1 MGIKQFRYFND
12 NLGYLVF
19 SGNEGMVI
27 DAGNIDA
34 ILEFANQNNILIK
47 YVTNTHFHSDHTS
60 GNADLLEKTDAQF
73 IDCRKIGDD
82 QSFDIGQEKINVFTT
97 PGHTMDSVTFKAR
110 DFIITGDTLFNGT
123 VGNCFSGDLLAFF
136 NSLKRIISLPGDTK
150 VYAGH
155 DYVMESMQVSKTIE
169 KDNPFID
176 EYIQRYDPSLIVS
189 TLDDELNVNPYIRFN
204 ADSMIALL
212 LKKKMPTQTEF
223 DRFKSIMEIF

>member
-1 MGIKQFRYFND
+1 MEIKQFRYFND

-27 DAGNIDA
+27 DAGGVDA
-34 ILEFANQNNILIK
+34 ILAFAAKNSILVK
-47 YVTNTHFHSDHTS
+47 YVTNTHFHSDHIS
-60 GNADLLEKTDAQF
+60 GNAELLEKTDAQL
-73 IDCRKIGDD
+73 IDCREIGDD
-82 QSFDIGQEKINVFTT
+82 QSFNIGHEKIDVFTT
-97 PGHTMDSVTFKAR
+97 PGHTMDSVTFKTK

-123 VGNCFSGDLLAFF
+123 IGNCFSGDLLAFF
-136 NSLKRIISLPGDTK
+136 NSLKRILSLPGSTK

-155 DYVMESMQVSKTIE
+155 DYVMESMQVAKTIE

-176 EYIQRYDPSLIVS
+176 EYIRRYDRSLIVS
-189 TLDDELNVNPYIRFN
+189 TLDDELHVNPYIRFN

-212 LKKKMPTQTEF
+212 LKKKMPSQTEF

>member
-1 MGIKQFRYFND
+1 MVVKQFRYFSD

-27 DAGNIDA
+27 DAGGIDS
-34 ILEFANQNNILIK
+34 IIEFACQNNVSIK

-60 GNADLLEKTDAQF
+60 GNTDLLEKTDAQF
-73 IDCRKIGDD
+73 IDCRKICDD
-82 QSFDIGQEKINVFTT
+82 QNFDIGQEHIEIFAT
-97 PGHTMDSVTFKAR
+97 PGHTMDSVTFKTK

-123 VGNCFSGDLLAFF
+123 VGNCFSGDLLSFF
-136 NSLKRIISLPGDTK
+136 NSLKRIISLPGGTK
-150 VYAGH
+150 VYGGH
-155 DYVMESMQVSKTIE
+155 DYVMESMQVAQTIE
-169 KDNPFID
+169 KENPFI
-176 EYIQRYDPSLIVS
+176 ENYIQRYDRSLIVS

-212 LKKKMPTQTEF
+212 QKKKMPTQTEF